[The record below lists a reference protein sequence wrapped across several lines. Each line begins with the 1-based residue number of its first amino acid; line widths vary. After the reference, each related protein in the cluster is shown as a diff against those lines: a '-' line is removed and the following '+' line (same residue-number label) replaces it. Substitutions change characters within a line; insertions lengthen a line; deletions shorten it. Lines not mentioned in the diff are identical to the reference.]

1 MLSDEYLEK
10 IFHETLK
17 REHSQEDDAVKTIGT
32 PLTVLGLCV
41 TTVGVLKDQYG
52 QVTYDWYSALFG
64 VIVIALFYCVVRSLI
79 YIFKAIKPRAY
90 DYLPAETEIIEYAR
104 GEEYHLQHVD
114 GMDGAEAKAFMERH
128 LRELYVERM
137 ADAAMKNR
145 KINALRLNSRT
156 HALTWALWS
165 LICSAVLVLGFI
177 VYSTVINGIV

>member
-41 TTVGVLKDQYG
+41 TTVGILKDQYG
-52 QVTYDWYSALFG
+52 DVSYDWYSALFALIIL
-64 VIVIALFYCVVRSLI
+64 VLFYCVVRSVI
-79 YIFKAIKPRAY
+79 YIFKAIRPRAY
-90 DYLPAETEIIEYAR
+90 DYLPAETEIIEYAQ
-104 GEEYHLQHVD
+104 GEEYHLQHVE
-114 GMDGAEAKAFMERH
+114 GMDETEAKAFMERH
-128 LRELYVERM
+128 LRELYVRRM

-156 HALTWALWS
+156 QALTWALWS

-177 VYSTVINGIV
+177 VYSAVINGIA